1 MKANLLSVI
10 IVFASV
16 SSSAQTL
23 GPNVLNAA
31 GGSHKQGYY
40 SVDWSIGELALVD
53 VLRSGDLSYTITN
66 GFLQP
71 YIDVV
76 KSNNVPRAFSPDEI
90 RILPNP
96 TKGLLEVNFLIH
108 EKGKIRMQMYD
119 GKGVL
124 FEGRNVVLDGY
135 GKFERIDM
143 SGLPNST
150 YMLYIELTG
159 TTGTNKKGV
168 YKITKIK

>member
-10 IVFASV
+10 IVFTWFT
-16 SSSAQTL
+16 SSGQTL

-31 GGSHKQGYY
+31 GGSHKHGYY
-40 SVDWSIGELALVD
+40 SVEWSIGELALVD
-53 VLRSGDLSYTITN
+53 VLRSGDQSYSITN

-71 YIDVV
+71 YTDIV
-76 KSNNVPRAFSPDEI
+76 KSNNVPRAFTPDEI

-108 EKGKIRMQMYD
+108 EKGKIKMQMYD

-124 FEGRNVVLDGY
+124 FEARNVVLDGY
-135 GKFERIDM
+135 GKFERLDM

-150 YMLYIELTG
+150 YMLYIELAG
-159 TTGTNKKGV
+159 TTGVNKKGV
-168 YKITKIK
+168 FKITKIK